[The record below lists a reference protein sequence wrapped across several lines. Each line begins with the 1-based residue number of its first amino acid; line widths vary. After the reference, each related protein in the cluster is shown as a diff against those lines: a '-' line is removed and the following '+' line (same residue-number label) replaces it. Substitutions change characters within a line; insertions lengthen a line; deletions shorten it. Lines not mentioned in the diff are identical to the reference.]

1 MRGLPIMLK
10 RYREIFYGLLLGIGV
25 EIIDVGMH
33 AQEEGRS
40 YWVELFQTQP
50 ATLFYRF
57 LFLSFGLGMG
67 WLLWRKNKRER
78 DFRELAET
86 LRGFQRD
93 VANPASV
100 VHAQLQ
106 VLLTRKEFQLNQDVK
121 EIVRSIYERSEQIVS
136 LAKQD
141 FGI

>member
-1 MRGLPIMLK
+1 MLE

-33 AQEEGRS
+33 AHEEGRS
-40 YWVELFQTQP
+40 YWQEMLQTQP

-67 WLLWRKNKRER
+67 WLLWKRNKRER
-78 DFRELAET
+78 DFRRLAET

-93 VANPASV
+93 IANPASV
-100 VHAQLQ
+100 VNAQLE
-106 VLLTRKEFQLNQDVK
+106 VLLTRKDLQLNQATE
-121 EIVRSIYERSEQIVS
+121 EIVRSIYERSRKIVS
-136 LAKQD
+136 LTRQD
-141 FGI
+141 FGIEE